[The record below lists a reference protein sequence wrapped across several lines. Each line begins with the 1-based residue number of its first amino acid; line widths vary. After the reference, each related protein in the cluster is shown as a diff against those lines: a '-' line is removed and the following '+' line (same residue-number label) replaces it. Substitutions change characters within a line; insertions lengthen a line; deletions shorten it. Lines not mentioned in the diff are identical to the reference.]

1 MSVERVFAE
10 QEAVLR
16 RRLRRMTGDAQAA
29 EDLTQEVFVR
39 AWRRAPRDVPDE
51 VLRAWLHRTA
61 SNLAVDE
68 LRRRARQPVGD
79 VDDLATH
86 AAPTVGGG
94 PDDGA
99 AREALAQLAPHDR
112 LVLLLRFH
120 AGLSLRELGEL
131 LAISEEAARK
141 RVGRARR
148 RFADALHAARREP
161 GPLVLLLVREEDPEP
176 YEAWLRRA
184 GARVRTVRGDASE
197 RDVLFADA
205 LVVSGSRS
213 DVHPRVYGQAPT
225 PVLHGDPDVRADW
238 RDLAALRAALRADL
252 PLIGVCRGHQ
262 LLNVLSGGALYQDV
276 GLAGGSPVA
285 HGTAAH
291 AVRTATASL
300 VRGLVGRRP
309 SVPSEHHQAVSR
321 IGRGLRV
328 AAVSADGMVESVE
341 RTDRRFAVGV
351 QWKPPRAP
359 DDDAS
364 RRLAEAL
371 VEQASGPRRAAA

>member
-1 MSVERVFAE
+1 MTVERVFAE
-10 QEAVLR
+10 QEPVLR
-16 RRLRRMTGDAQAA
+16 RRLQRMTGDPQAA
-29 EDLTQEVFVR
+29 EDLCQEVFVR
-39 AWRRAPRDVPDE
+39 AWRRAPRDAPDE

-68 LRRRARQPVGD
+68 LRRRARRPVA
-79 VDDLATH
+79 ATGPLEAH
-86 AAPTVGGG
+86 AAPERA
-94 PDDGA
+94 DDGA

-141 RVGRARR
+141 RVGRARG
-148 RFADALHAARREP
+148 RFADALHAVRREP
-161 GPLVLLLVREEDPEP
+161 GPLVLLLVREEAPEP
-176 YEAWLRRA
+176 YEAWLRAA
-184 GARVRTVRGDASE
+184 GARVRTVDGDVTE

-205 LVVSGSRS
+205 LVLSGSRS
-213 DVHPRVYGQAPT
+213 DVHPRVYGQSPT
-225 PVLHGDPDVRADW
+225 AVLQGEPDARRDW
-238 RDLAALRAALRADL
+238 HDLAALRAALRADV

-262 LLNVLSGGALYQDV
+262 LLNVLTGGTLYQDV
-276 GLAGGSPVA
+276 ELAGPSRVA
-285 HGTAAH
+285 HTAEPHPVSTAAEST
-291 AVRTATASL
+291 VRD
-300 VRGLVGRRP
+300 LVGRRP
-309 SVPSEHHQAVSR
+309 SVPSEHHQAVRR
-321 IGRGLRV
+321 IGRSLRV

-359 DDDAS
+359 DEPPS

-371 VEQASGPRRAAA
+371 VERAAAQRRAA

>member
-1 MSVERVFAE
+1 MTVERVFAE
-10 QEAVLR
+10 QEPVLR
-16 RRLRRMTGDAQAA
+16 RRLQRMTGDAQAA
-29 EDLTQEVFVR
+29 EDLCQEVFVR

-68 LRRRARQPVGD
+68 LRRRARRPV
-79 VDDLATH
+79 
-86 AAPTVGGG
+86 AASG
-94 PDDGA
+94 PLEAHPAPDGADDGA

-112 LVLLLRFH
+112 LVLLLRFE

-148 RFADALHAARREP
+148 RFADALHAVRREP
-161 GPLVLLLVREEDPEP
+161 GPLVLLLVREEQPEP
-176 YEAWLRRA
+176 YEAWLRGA
-184 GARVRTVRGDASE
+184 GARVRVVRGDVTE

-213 DVHPRVYGQAPT
+213 DVHPRVYGEAPT
-225 PVLHGDPDVRADW
+225 PVLHGEPDARRDW
-238 RDLAALRAALRADL
+238 RDLAALRAALRADV

-262 LLNVLSGGALYQDV
+262 LLNVLSGGTLYQDV
-276 GLAGGSPVA
+276 ELAGPSRVA
-285 HGTAAH
+285 HTAEPHPVSTAA
-291 AVRTATASL
+291 ASTVRD
-300 VRGLVGRRP
+300 LVGRRP
-309 SVPSEHHQAVSR
+309 SVPSEHHQAVRRLGRSLR
-321 IGRGLRV
+321 I
-328 AAVSADGMVESVE
+328 AAVSADGMVESIE

-359 DDDAS
+359 DEAPS

-371 VEQASGPRRAAA
+371 VERATAHRRAA

>member
-1 MSVERVFAE
+1 MTVERVFAE

-39 AWRRAPRDVPDE
+39 AWRRAPRDVPDA

-68 LRRRARQPVGD
+68 LRRRTRQP
-79 VDDLATH
+79 LATVEQLDAP
-86 AAPTVGGG
+86 AADAA
-94 PDDGA
+94 DDGA
-99 AREALAQLAPHDR
+99 AREALAQLTPHDR

-148 RFADALHAARREP
+148 RFADALHAVRREP
-161 GPLVLLLVREEDPEP
+161 GPLVL
-176 YEAWLRRA
+176 
-184 GARVRTVRGDASE
+184 
-197 RDVLFADA
+197 FADA
-205 LVVSGSRS
+205 LVISGSRS

-225 PVLHGDPDVRADW
+225 PVLRGEPDARRDW

-252 PLIGVCRGHQ
+252 PLIGVCRGHP
-262 LLNVLSGGALYQDV
+262 LLNILSGGTLYQDV
-276 GLAGGSPVA
+276 ELAGPSPLE
-285 HGTAAH
+285 HTTEAH
-291 AVRTATASL
+291 AVSTAAASTL
-300 VRGLVGRRP
+300 RGLVGRRS
-309 SVPSEHHQAVSR
+309 SVPSEHHQAVR
-321 IGRGLRV
+321 RLGRSLRV
-328 AAVSADGMVESVE
+328 AAASADGMVESVE

-351 QWKPPRAP
+351 QWKPPLAP
-359 DDDAS
+359 DDAPS

-371 VEQASGPRRAAA
+371 VEHATARRPAA